1 LTPRARPRAEPADLI
16 PTKAS
21 QPNVMVYSDPSQS
34 GVGYLFEHPEPF
46 PRQANTRVR
55 RLEAVRCGLALPC
68 PEPARKIRRRTPGSF
83 VNPQTM
89 VDYTVPGWRTAVLTA
104 AGRLGNWQEIA
115 VALEQEHRRAF
126 ERGFTEDELR
136 IVRANWANA
145 FDEGVRTAATR
156 PSGWLADTLAGCL
169 LYGQVFST
177 PEVVR
182 DDMAAALAATTATE
196 CTAAF
201 RRVWSNGALHVFL
214 ATHPAFP
221 SKAANVAAV
230 LNQSREHATQ
240 ALARPA
246 TAPFAYV
253 DFGPPGP
260 LVAMNGCPISTC
272 TWRSSPTA
280 CGSISGRPPLSP
292 TGSSSACAWAQASC
306 ASPRRNPAS
315 TSLPAPP

>member
-1 LTPRARPRAEPADLI
+1 
-16 PTKAS
+16 
-21 QPNVMVYSDPSQS
+21 
-34 GVGYLFEHPEPF
+34 
-46 PRQANTRVR
+46 
-55 RLEAVRCGLALPC
+55 
-68 PEPARKIRRRTPGSF
+68 
-83 VNPQTM
+83 
-89 VDYTVPGWRTAVLTA
+89 
-104 AGRLGNWQEIA
+104 

-136 IVRANWANA
+136 MS
-145 FDEGVRTAATR
+145 GRTGLMLSTKGCAPAATR

-246 TAPFAYV
+246 TS
-253 DFGPPGP
+253 P
-260 LVAMNGCPISTC
+260 LCLRRFWPA
-272 TWRSSPTA
+272 
-280 CGSISGRPPLSP
+280 RP
-292 TGSSSACAWAQASC
+292 ARA
-306 ASPRRNPAS
+306 R
-315 TSLPAPP
+315 